1 MKHEV
6 NKDPDRP
13 NPLNGYA
20 VSHKGTVIGLSAV
33 LLWGFMAGLVRIV
46 ADNFGATLGS
56 ALVYTV
62 AACCCLSCA
71 SRLRLASIRVNI
83 CLWAA

>member
-6 NKDPDRP
+6 NKDSDRP
-13 NPLNGYA
+13 NPLNGHA

-46 ADNFGATLGS
+46 PIISGPRS
-56 ALVYTV
+56 VP
-62 AACCCLSCA
+62 
-71 SRLRLASIRVNI
+71 R
-83 CLWAA
+83 